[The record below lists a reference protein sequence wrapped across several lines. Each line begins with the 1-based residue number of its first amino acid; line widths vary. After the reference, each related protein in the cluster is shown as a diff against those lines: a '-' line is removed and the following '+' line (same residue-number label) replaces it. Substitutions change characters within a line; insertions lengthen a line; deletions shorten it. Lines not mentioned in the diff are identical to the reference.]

1 MTATALQKLDARVD
15 EVDSLLCVGL
25 DSAVERLPAR
35 FRSESR
41 PQFAFN
47 RWVIEQTFQSV
58 AAYKP
63 NMAFYEARGAAGWQE
78 LALTMEY
85 LRAEHPGI
93 FTICDAKRADIDSTN
108 SGYVTGL
115 LDELGFD
122 AITLHPYF
130 GADGLRPFLDRADK
144 ACIILCRTS
153 NEGAAEFQDLR
164 VGDERLWEVVAR
176 RVGSDWN
183 RHGNCMLVVGA
194 TYPVELERARE
205 ICPDVPF
212 LVPGVGAQG
221 GEVEEVIRRGLDA
234 RGRGLLINVS
244 RSVIF
249 ADDPA
254 GEADRVRDA
263 IRRARTDVMTATS

>member
-1 MTATALQKLDARVD
+1 VTATALQKLDARMD

-41 PQFAFN
+41 PQLAFN

-85 LRAEHPGI
+85 LRAEHPSI

-122 AITLHPYF
+122 AITLHPYL

-153 NEGAAEFQDLR
+153 NEGAAELQDLR

-194 TYPVELERARE
+194 TYPAELERARE

-254 GEADRVRDA
+254 EEAARVRDA
-263 IRRARTDVMTATS
+263 IRRARTDVMAALS